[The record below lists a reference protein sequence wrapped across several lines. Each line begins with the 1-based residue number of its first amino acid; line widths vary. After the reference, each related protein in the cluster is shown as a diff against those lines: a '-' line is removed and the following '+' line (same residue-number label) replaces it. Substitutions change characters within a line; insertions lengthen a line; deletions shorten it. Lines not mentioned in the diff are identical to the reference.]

1 VSHILVEG
9 YQETDEIVFVV
20 LSVASLEE
28 DTYGHVQHVL
38 PATLEAMVRFRGSIV
53 ALESEL
59 LAQAGTIGKPGQVA
73 GQQVKEILS
82 SYIGGKPDIPG

>member
-1 VSHILVEG
+1 
-9 YQETDEIVFVV
+9 VV

-38 PATLEAMVRFRGSIV
+38 PATLEAIIRFRSSIV

-59 LAQAGTIGKPGQVA
+59 LAQAGSLGRPSQVA
-73 GQQVKEILS
+73 GDQVKEVLS
-82 SYIGGKPDIPG
+82 SYIGGEPNTI

>member
-1 VSHILVEG
+1 
-9 YQETDEIVFVV
+9 VV

-59 LAQAGTIGKPGQVA
+59 LAQAGSLGKPGQVA
-73 GQQVKEILS
+73 GEQVKEILS
-82 SYIGGKPDIPG
+82 SYIGGKLSCTVVLTVADDQHANRESGG